1 MFQDSPPQDSNN
13 KSPSDRFRN
22 HDSIDKIE
30 EARKR
35 DEDAKARVAE
45 ERAEY
50 SKALNAIFASDN
62 GKFVAKHMYKYA
74 GIEDVD
80 SNPPDG
86 RLAVDKGKRQFF
98 LETIWKLLDK
108 TTKMEILNQ

>member
-1 MFQDSPPQDSNN
+1 MFQDNPSNN
-13 KSPSDRFRN
+13 SNQSPSDRFRN

-30 EARKR
+30 EQRQR
-35 DEDAKARVAE
+35 DKDAIARVAE
-45 ERAEY
+45 EQLEY
-50 SKALNAIFASDN
+50 KKALNAIFASDN

-74 GIEDVD
+74 GIEEVD

-86 RLAVDKGKRQFF
+86 RLAVEKGKRQFF
-98 LETIWKLLDK
+98 LETIWRLLDK

>member
-1 MFQDSPPQDSNN
+1 MFQDSPNLTNSNSLN
-13 KSPSDRFRN
+13 DQFRN

-30 EARKR
+30 ERRKQ
-35 DEDAKARVAE
+35 EELAKARIAE

-86 RLAVDKGKRQFF
+86 RLAVEKGKRQFF
-98 LETIWKLLDK
+98 LETIWRLLDK